1 MRLINILIVGVGGQ
15 GTLLA
20 SKVLGNL
27 AMEAGY
33 EVKVSELHGMA
44 QRGGSVVTHVRFG
57 DHVHAPLI
65 DEGGAD
71 IILAFEKLEAA
82 RYLNY
87 LRPGGTVI
95 VNDLEIPPMPVIM
108 GMAAYPDD
116 VLEMLEENAGA
127 MHCIDATGIAE
138 ECGNVRAMNVVLL
151 GVLAK
156 CMDESRKDWEAA
168 LKKTI
173 KPHLL
178 DVNMAAFEKGYTI
191 GPVRAAQ

>member
-1 MRLINILIVGVGGQ
+1 MRLTSILIVGVGGQ
-15 GTLLA
+15 GTLLT

-57 DHVHAPLI
+57 DRVSAPLI
-65 DEGGAD
+65 GEGGAD

-87 LRPGGTVI
+87 LKPGGTII
-95 VNDLEIPPMPVIM
+95 VNDSEILPMPVIM
-108 GMAAYPDD
+108 GTTAYPDNVMD
-116 VLEMLEENAGA
+116 ILKKSAGA
-127 MHCIDATGIAE
+127 LFCIDASGIAE
-138 ECGNVRAMNVVLL
+138 ACGNVRAMNVVLL
-151 GVLAK
+151 GVLAG
-156 CMDESRKDWEAA
+156 CMQEPREAWSAA

-173 KPHLL
+173 KPQLL
-178 DVNMAAFEKGYTI
+178 DVNMAAFERGYAIDT
-191 GPVRAAQ
+191 GKQG